1 VAHPHDRGGRAREA
15 GGEAHRRPARRAA
28 HRCDARR
35 AVRARAAAGR
45 RGSREG
51 TQALASDRRRLAGR
65 LNGREPWA
73 ARTVELRIPDDA
85 SGSRTGGDPD
95 TADLVRRAQQGDLAA
110 FDRLYATHV
119 DRVYAL
125 CLRMSGQREQAEQ
138 LTQDAFVRAWEKL
151 RLFRGESAF
160 GSWLYRLAI
169 NVVLEERRADRRRT
183 APLDA
188 DGDRVLET
196 TPARTGAP
204 DLRLDLERA

>member
-1 VAHPHDRGGRAREA
+1 M
-15 GGEAHRRPARRAA
+15 
-28 HRCDARR
+28 
-35 AVRARAAAGR
+35 
-45 RGSREG
+45 
-51 TQALASDRRRLAGR
+51 
-65 LNGREPWA
+65 
-73 ARTVELRIPDDA
+73 ELRIPDDA

-110 FDRLYATHV
+110 FDRLYAAHV

-160 GSWLYRLAI
+160 GSWLYRLAV
-169 NVVLEERRADRRRT
+169 NVILEDRRADRRRT
-183 APLDA
+183 APLHA
-188 DGDRVLET
+188 GGDRLLAD

-204 DLRLDLERA
+204 DLRLDLERAIAALPPRARAVLVLYDVEGYPQEEVARMLGVAIGTVKAQLHRARSLLREMLG